1 MATNPISS
9 LVQQV
14 TGDAHRIVS
23 KSSDDVQSYANQLQL
38 CRNMRQNLEELD
50 GEILRITQAY
60 HSALMQLEMEQYVD
74 EELKTLARVLAEFAP
89 QAEELSNHLRM
100 RHMAYIE
107 ARAVQIT
114 EALGQAVGG

>member
-1 MATNPISS
+1 MADNPISS

-23 KSSDDVQSYANQLQL
+23 KPSEDFQSYANQLQL
-38 CRNMRQNLEELD
+38 CRNMRQNLDELD
-50 GEILRITQAY
+50 GQILHITQAF
-60 HSALMQLEMEQYVD
+60 HTALMQLEMEQYVD

-89 QAEELSNHLRM
+89 QAEALSNHLRV

-107 ARAVQIT
+107 AQASFVT
-114 EALGQAVGG
+114 GALNEALGT

>member
-114 EALGQAVGG
+114 GALGQAVGG